1 MPQTEG
7 ESSDRRSAKAR
18 IVNQRGLHAR
28 ASAKVVEAAAR
39 FKSQVFLLKGDQ
51 KVDAES
57 ILDLMMLGA
66 PKGTEI
72 EVEAE
77 GPDAD
82 EALAAMI
89 ALIEA
94 KFGED

>member
-1 MPQTEG
+1 
-7 ESSDRRSAKAR
+7 
-18 IVNQRGLHAR
+18 
-28 ASAKVVEAAAR
+28 
-39 FKSQVFLLKGDQ
+39 
-51 KVDAES
+51 
-57 ILDLMMLGA
+57 MLGA
-66 PKGTEI
+66 PKGTQI